1 MNTIFLLTS
10 IFILLT
16 ILLESINLFLQ
27 LRGKKLTLWF
37 GKNAFKFHMLVI
49 GSFWLITFCLIVLL
63 QFEKHPLFHHS
74 NILKY
79 AGLILLLTG
88 IILASWGF
96 SLLGLKRSLCLNF
109 FQEDV
114 PVVESSLYKYVEN
127 PEDYGLWTA
136 LIGLALFTGSVYN
149 LAIALEFIIIMIPHM
164 MLENIPLKK

>member
-37 GKNAFKFHMLVI
+37 GKNAFKFHILVI

-114 PVVESSLYKYVEN
+114 PVVKSSLYKYVEN